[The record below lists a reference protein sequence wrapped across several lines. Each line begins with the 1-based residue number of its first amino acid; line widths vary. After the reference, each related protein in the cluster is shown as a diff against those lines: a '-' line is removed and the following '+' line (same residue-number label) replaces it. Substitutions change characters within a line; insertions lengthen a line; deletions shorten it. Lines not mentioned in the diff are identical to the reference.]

1 MSAYLFSIPQPAEVK
16 IRQFAPRA
24 LLPQREDSLWQIQ
37 TGVVR
42 SLTWLDDE
50 TISTIGLW
58 GTGDIVGKVLSTIEL
73 LQFECLTKVEAK
85 VVPMAQL
92 HQETAALLAHI
103 QQTEALMLIRS
114 QRRIDAM
121 LIKLLTWL
129 AKKFGQQVESG
140 HLIDLRLTHQDLAEL
155 LGTTRVTITR
165 TLNQLE
171 QQGLIRRLP
180 LQRIV
185 LNEEDLWHYEI

>member
-1 MSAYLFSIPQPAEVK
+1 MSAYLFSTPQPAEAK
-16 IRQFAPRA
+16 TRQFAPRA
-24 LLPQREDSLWQIQ
+24 LLPHREGSLWRIEA
-37 TGVVR
+37 GVVR
-42 SLTWLDDE
+42 SMTWLDDE
-50 TISTIGLW
+50 TISTVGLW
-58 GTGDIVGKVLSTIEL
+58 GAGDIVGKPLSTIEL
-73 LQFECLTKVEAK
+73 LQFECLSKVEAK
-85 VVPMAQL
+85 IVPIAQL

-129 AKKFGQQVESG
+129 AKKFGQEVEAG
-140 HLIDLRLTHQDLAEL
+140 HLIDLRLTHQDLAEI

-185 LNEEDLWHYEI
+185 LNEEELWHYQI